1 MAYEPLTPYKSKDD
15 PLWYV
20 FDENQNFKTFD
31 TRDKAM
37 NHIKAIK
44 YPQNE
49 GIEFNTSNTENQK
62 IEPIKPQKIEFA
74 TDESNK
80 EKKEEIS
87 WKQFGINE
95 ANAIKTA
102 PQQLGLGLFDT
113 AEGFINAGEYWVTST
128 QFLEGY
134 YDEPKEGWSDD
145 HKKAIDVFNKEIM
158 AKGKINDPEY
168 IKKVFQ
174 DNGLTR
180 SRMYGGRVVTELPAE
195 KQREFIEKNTTIQ
208 MLRTARKNLKDIP
221 AYDRWEDAVGDPTYL
236 GTVLRSAP
244 NLIAQISLARMHPT
258 LGMAYAGG
266 LMSGDSFQLAQ
277 PYVENGTLTPQE
289 AVDIASQVGAFSVLW
304 NAGPSY
310 IWGATKP
317 QKKIVEKMLFDKVLK
332 KKLYKKKS
340 LEFFTKG
347 SIEMFQEVGDE
358 INTMYGESK
367 YRDLDYDE
375 IIPRVKMSAFAGY
388 VLGGTMG
395 GVFAHYNNKE
405 VPKLIDRLVEQEN
418 MMLPMNM
425 SIDKDGYISFK
436 VNEDDFNNKEN
447 YEFVKNIVNDKKFK
461 KRFDPEELRKKY
473 PDVPLNLAIFNE
485 LNTQNPN
492 TDDVDIEYN
501 KKLITSIMTDEDI
514 RKANYD
520 PDNPQWLTA
529 ELQEGEE
536 GYEEGKRKFKVHTL
550 GSNIYNS
557 SGGSIVLS
565 EGVSQDVFV
574 EELTEVLY
582 KKLAT
587 TNPKLKRR
595 IDRWIKKT
603 TKILDDNNIGGPRNI
618 ELFSKFYTFNYLGY
632 ADTEFDLG
640 QIAKMPKGILKD
652 FDAIMGEQKD
662 GTNLSFLFKGKSKGE
677 VITETETDVDETSQT
692 VETPEESFRLTPQQ
706 EKFFKDSKAREPSGE
721 LTQVYH
727 GTSSE
732 DFEVFDPSAESGPWK
747 VLGQGVYFSRLPQQ
761 ANSYTVYDYF
771 NENKK
776 QYKKGNPRI
785 IPAYL
790 NLKNP
795 FIIEGQGLR
804 REIDTPT
811 KPTAEMKKRFREEQI
826 KANGSDYGYWY
837 DNWLY
842 LKNDVKTKLLMEF
855 GYDGI
860 MDGNVYVAFKPEQI
874 KSQFNPKPT
883 SDPRMSFRLS
893 PQKLSKIEDFLME
906 VTMEGKPSRFW
917 YEKSG
922 QALLDIVDENY
933 DKARKLLSIIAIT
946 SPQMDVK
953 SNFGQMVKA
962 NYKYVQGMEPEAGR
976 FPKAMAKRIKDVME
990 GKDFGGIKTNSFLD
1004 NLLVQLEEYERST
1017 DEKPVT
1023 VDLWMMRAFGFD
1035 KDVPTDLE
1043 YKQVRTAVQKIA
1055 KKLGWEPHQV
1065 QASIWTSVQA
1075 RWNLIYAQE
1084 KTKAIKS
1091 GVLKKVGRKYVWRSK
1106 QSEQNFR
1113 KKLFK
1118 LLKTTSMPQKAIEDN
1133 NYDYSDA
1140 LNSFKGIISTETFPH
1155 PSTGVFEGLNPSFE
1169 QQLDY
1174 DYDIRQLLTDEN
1186 GKDKIAKLIGLLEVG
1201 KFNAP
1206 GFYEGDISPS
1216 QQLEVLMSTTETSI
1230 NSETKS
1236 LLELYAS
1243 IYGILTK
1250 QQAVG
1255 VTKVFQPKSQKQ
1267 ANVVMVKTK
1276 NDVFFE
1282 QIYSELFNKGYD
1294 TGAIPQNYGFM
1305 IVNFDPKVDNKK
1317 FYNDVKEILNNIYDN
1332 SSESLILERGQ
1343 SDGLYIDNNWKE
1355 NVNGENYRKRISE
1368 SKQRDAIEQFISSTS
1383 NEISKI
1389 NENYKQKWSED
1400 KSYRLAPKDPD
1411 ELTPEVIDELDRAE
1425 KLPQIYSQPPR
1436 ESKFSISKKFNIDY
1450 KAGRSLEKVLKP
1462 ISSALEKIHPKLKRA
1477 LRDFEYR
1484 LLTKTRERRIIV
1496 KNFYD
1501 KAKAMSQEDYYH
1513 LDLAFKNADGD
1524 KINELIKKY
1533 KLKKEYK
1540 ALRKMLDDIGQE
1552 YVDAGGELGY
1562 IENYIPRQVKDL
1574 DGLRQNIFGLD
1585 PKLQTL
1591 YKKLE
1596 KQAIKEKGKELDLTE
1611 KEHIINMIMRGYKT
1625 LNEGKPGSAKPRV
1638 IKLVDNDMNEYY
1650 AHSSEAMMNH
1660 IEQMTDVIEK
1670 RNFLGK
1676 NELTEDGIA
1685 KYIREVNEET
1695 PLTQDQE
1702 MAIKEILNARIN
1714 PAVTSKITGAI
1725 KNSTYI
1731 LTMGNPLSAIT
1742 QLGDLVWAY
1751 DQAGVFQTIKTI
1763 FSKKKIKIEDLGIE
1777 KIGQEFTSSTP
1788 LAGAVD
1794 RIFKIVRIAQIDKL
1808 GKETLINSVFN
1819 RYVKEAKKGKPSK
1832 QLSNDIDKYFDSKDS
1847 KKIKKLMNDLK
1858 QGKVTEDVQILV
1870 FNKLLDHQPV
1880 TQSEMPQV
1888 YLQSGL
1894 SRLSYQLKTFTIRQ
1908 LDVIRGK
1915 IVNDIVKAKTY
1926 KEKALGLGKFVRFL
1940 ALWVFAGATKDIIKD
1955 LILNRPV
1962 DAEDYVYENLL
1973 QFIGAS
1979 RYQIYQAKRY
1989 GLRGIIS
1996 RFVSPPSYSIYEDLV
2011 EDVAKVST
2019 DKKLTKKQEK
2029 MTAEEIEELRG
2040 DEVRE
2045 DACNSKSSTG
2055 W

>member
-20 FDENQNFKTFD
+20 FDEDQNFKTFE
-31 TRDKAM
+31 TRDKALK
-37 NHIKAIK
+37 HIRATK
-44 YPQNE
+44 YPLNE
-49 GIEFNTSNTENQK
+49 GIDLDTAYNSQNKNIVQNRNAKIDSFNVAEGYDVK
-62 IEPIKPQKIEFA
+62 PIEPIEPQKIEYA

-95 ANAIKTA
+95 ANAIRTA
-102 PQQLGLGLFDT
+102 PQQFGLGLFDT
-113 AEGFINAGEYWVTST
+113 AKGFIDAGEYWVTSS

-134 YDEPKEGWSDD
+134 YDEPEEGWSDD
-145 HKKAIDVFNKEIM
+145 HKKAINVFNNEIM

-174 DNGLTR
+174 DNGLIR
-180 SRMYGGRVVTELPAE
+180 SRMHGGRVVTELPIE
-195 KQREFIEKNTTIQ
+195 KQRELIEKNTAIQ
-208 MLRTARKNLKDIP
+208 MLRTARENLKDIP

-236 GTVLRSAP
+236 GTVVRSAP
-244 NLIAQISLARMHPT
+244 NLVAQITLARMHPS

-266 LMSGDSFQLAQ
+266 LMAGDSFELAQ
-277 PYVENGTLTPQE
+277 PYVENGTITPQE
-289 AVDIASQVGAFSVLW
+289 AVDIASSVGAFSVLW

-310 IWGATKP
+310 VWGATKS

-347 SIEMFQEVGDE
+347 SMEMFQEIGDE

-375 IIPRVKMSAFAGY
+375 IIPRVKMSAFAGF

-405 VPKLIDRLVEQEN
+405 VPKLIDKLVEQEN

-436 VNEDDFNNKEN
+436 VNEDDFSNKEN

-485 LNTQNPN
+485 LNNANPN

-603 TKILDDNNIGGPRNI
+603 TKILDDNKIGGPRNI

-662 GTNLSFLFKGKSKGE
+662 GTNLSFLFKGKSKGD

-692 VETPEESFRLTPQQ
+692 VETPEESFRL
-706 EKFFKDSKAREPSGE
+706 
-721 LTQVYH
+721 
-727 GTSSE
+727 
-732 DFEVFDPSAESGPWK
+732 
-747 VLGQGVYFSRLPQQ
+747 
-761 ANSYTVYDYF
+761 
-771 NENKK
+771 
-776 QYKKGNPRI
+776 
-785 IPAYL
+785 
-790 NLKNP
+790 
-795 FIIEGQGLR
+795 
-804 REIDTPT
+804 
-811 KPTAEMKKRFREEQI
+811 
-826 KANGSDYGYWY
+826 
-837 DNWLY
+837 
-842 LKNDVKTKLLMEF
+842 
-855 GYDGI
+855 
-860 MDGNVYVAFKPEQI
+860 
-874 KSQFNPKPT
+874 
-883 SDPRMSFRLS
+883 S

-906 VTMEGKPSRFW
+906 VTMEGESARFW

-922 QALLDIVDENY
+922 QALLDIVDGDY

-953 SNFGQMVKA
+953 SNFGQMIKA
-962 NYKYVQGMEPEAGR
+962 NYKYVQGIEPEAGR
-976 FPKAMAKRIKDVME
+976 FPKAMAKRIKDVMQ

-1055 KKLGWEPHQV
+1055 KKLGWKPHQV

-1091 GVLKKVGRKYVWRSK
+1091 GILKKVGRKYVWRSK

-1118 LLKTTSMPQKAIEDN
+1118 LLKTTSLPQKAIEDN
-1133 NYDYSDA
+1133 NFDYSDA
-1140 LNSFKGIISTETFPH
+1140 LNSFKGVISTETFPH

-1186 GKDKIAKLIGLLEVG
+1186 GKDKISKLIGLLEAG

-1230 NSETKS
+1230 NPETKS

-1255 VTKVFQPKSQKQ
+1255 VTKVFPPKSQKQ

-1389 NENYKQKWSED
+1389 NENYKQKWSEE

-1411 ELTPEVIDELDRAE
+1411 ELTPEVAEELDKQE
-1425 KLPQIYSQPPR
+1425 KLQTIYSQPPR
-1436 ESKFSISKKFNIDY
+1436 ESKFSISKLFNINY

-1484 LLTKTRERRIIV
+1484 LLTKTRKRRIIV

-1501 KAKAMSQEDYYH
+1501 KAKSMSQEDYYH
-1513 LDLAFKNADGD
+1513 LDLAFKNADEV
-1524 KINELIKKY
+1524 KINELLTKY
-1533 KLKKEYK
+1533 KLKREYN

-1552 YVDAGGELGY
+1552 YVDSGGELGY

-1574 DGLRQNIFGLD
+1574 DGLRENIFGLD

-1596 KQAIKEKGKELDLTE
+1596 KQAIKEKGKELDPTE

-1660 IEQMTDVIEK
+1660 VEQMTDVIEK

-1714 PAVTSKITGAI
+1714 PAVTSRVIGAI

-1731 LTMGNPLSAIT
+1731 MTMGNPLSAIT
-1742 QLGDLVWAY
+1742 QLGDLAY
-1751 DQAGVFQTIKTI
+1751 AFDQAGVFQTIKTI
-1763 FSKKKIKIEDLGIE
+1763 LSKKKIKIEDLGIE

-1794 RIFKIVRIAQIDKL
+1794 RIFKIVGIAKIDRL
-1808 GKETLINSVFN
+1808 GKETLINGVFN

-1847 KKIKKLMNDLK
+1847 KKIKKLINDLK
-1858 QGKVTEDVQILV
+1858 QGKITEDVQMLV

-1888 YLQSGL
+1888 YLQSGG
-1894 SRLSYQLKTFTIRQ
+1894 SRLAYQLKTFTIRQ
-1908 LDVIRGK
+1908 LDVIRRK
-1915 IVNDIVKAKTY
+1915 LVNDIVKAKTY
-1926 KEKALGLGKFVRFL
+1926 KEKAL
-1940 ALWVFAGATKDIIKD
+1940 
-1955 LILNRPV
+1955 
-1962 DAEDYVYENLL
+1962 
-1973 QFIGAS
+1973 
-1979 RYQIYQAKRY
+1979 
-1989 GLRGIIS
+1989 
-1996 RFVSPPSYSIYEDLV
+1996 
-2011 EDVAKVST
+2011 
-2019 DKKLTKKQEK
+2019 
-2029 MTAEEIEELRG
+2029 
-2040 DEVRE
+2040 
-2045 DACNSKSSTG
+2045 
-2055 W
+2055 